1 MSACGRP
8 RTRVRVGNRAL
19 KLCALAFA
27 CVLVLG
33 VANSSVFTRSRVTS
47 RERAFVVTT
56 CGILTASWVDAR
68 VANALMIKANVD
80 AATSTRAARARS
92 FAASC
97 DVIHAVKLTS
107 PTIAERG
114 GYCARYEDTNA
125 RARFRSWTTSGRRRD
140 FVNESAS
147 ATTTR
152 GEVAKA
158 EEMSTRERAGEK
170 VLWFKALTR
179 VLATPRAVYAS
190 VTADV
195 VKHQL
200 YVGEDARLSS
210 IGNLAMFGILANF
223 VREGAS
229 AASSDA
235 TQSGFNYSS
244 ALWPN
249 AGEAARVGAER
260 LRRDPSVRRRAIL
273 LLEDDANI
281 DFERFAS
288 KIDGL
293 MRALP
298 RGWDVLALD
307 SHPEFCGVARRWP
320 LSASASGKRNGV
332 ELHRAYTTFSRTTA
346 LVVSW
351 QGALR
356 ILRRLPSSLVID
368 MFLARLLRL
377 GALRIYVSCDGIVRQ
392 QNSAIP
398 SITNG

>member
-1 MSACGRP
+1 MTHANDHAMTAPLDGRSAIHDSRGRVHP
-8 RTRVRVGNRAL
+8 NTRTHVRVQVRLFRGRRTAHHGRATD
-19 KLCALAFA
+19 
-27 CVLVLG
+27 VE
-33 VANSSVFTRSRVTS
+33 SRV
-47 RERAFVVTT
+47 V
-56 CGILTASWVDAR
+56 AS
-68 VANALMIKANVD
+68 
-80 AATSTRAARARS
+80 T
-92 FAASC
+92 
-97 DVIHAVKLTS
+97 
-107 PTIAERG
+107 
-114 GYCARYEDTNA
+114 
-125 RARFRSWTTSGRRRD
+125 
-140 FVNESAS
+140 
-147 ATTTR
+147 
-152 GEVAKA
+152 EVAKA
-158 EEMSTRERAGEK
+158 EEMSTRERAGEN